1 MTDDKIIDEK
11 IQLDINREA
20 AEISSLS
27 SGKIDKDK
35 YITGTGK
42 EILPFHQSRILQQ
55 ANSSYSPLGKEFERQ
70 IK

>member
-35 YITGTGK
+35 YITGK
-42 EILPFHQSRILQQ
+42 EILPFHQSRILEQ
-55 ANSSYSPLGKEFERQ
+55 ANSSYSPLGKEFEKQ

>member
-1 MTDDKIIDEK
+1 MTADKIIDEK

-27 SGKIDKDK
+27 SGKIDKDE
-35 YITGTGK
+35 YITGE
-42 EILPFHQSRILQQ
+42 EILPFHQSRILEQ
-55 ANSSYSPLGKEFERQ
+55 ANSSYSPLSKEFEKQ